1 MKTNRIIPYILCIAI
16 IAFLSWLIYNQIE
29 EYHLQDD
36 PMLETLKEV
45 LEPLYKEYPQLRKIK
60 LYKGEKS
67 YTINKEKTFMCL
79 YDENGDYYDLNT
91 ILHVILHE
99 YAHSLNTKDIGHTEE
114 FYRIF
119 DELMKRA
126 TELKVYNPDIP
137 VDKNYCLYPDKK
149 K

>member
-1 MKTNRIIPYILCIAI
+1 MKISKIIPYVLCLILISL
-16 IAFLSWLIYNQIE
+16 LSWVIYRQIH

-36 PMLETLKEV
+36 PMLKTLKQI
-45 LEPLYKEYPQLRKIK
+45 LEPIFEEYPQLRKIK

-79 YDENGDYYDLNT
+79 YDEKGEYYDLNT
-91 ILHVILHE
+91 ILHVLLHE

-119 DELMKRA
+119 DELLQKA
-126 TELKVYNPDIP
+126 TDLKVYNPEIP

-149 K
+149 

>member
-1 MKTNRIIPYILCIAI
+1 MKLKKVMPYILSLFI
-16 IAFLSWLIYNQIE
+16 IILLLWIIYNQVY

-36 PMLETLKEV
+36 PMLTTLREL
-45 LEPLYKEYPQLRKIK
+45 LEPLYIEYPQLRKIK
-60 LYKGEKS
+60 LYKGDKS

-91 ILHVILHE
+91 IIHVILHE

-119 DELMKRA
+119 EQLMKKA
-126 TELKVYNPDIP
+126 TELEIYNPNIP
-137 VDKNYCLYPDKK
+137 VDRNYCTYSGKK
-149 K
+149 

>member
-1 MKTNRIIPYILCIAI
+1 MKTSRIIPYILCIAI

-91 ILHVILHE
+91 
-99 YAHSLNTKDIGHTEE
+99 K
-114 FYRIF
+114 
-119 DELMKRA
+119 
-126 TELKVYNPDIP
+126 
-137 VDKNYCLYPDKK
+137 
-149 K
+149 